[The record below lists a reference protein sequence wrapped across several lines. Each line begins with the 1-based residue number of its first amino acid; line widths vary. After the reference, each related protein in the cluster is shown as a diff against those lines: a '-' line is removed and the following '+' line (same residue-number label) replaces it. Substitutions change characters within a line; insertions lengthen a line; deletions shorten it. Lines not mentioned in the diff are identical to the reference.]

1 MARSGCQRSA
11 AFLVSPGLAVA
22 LHHSRIA
29 AHKSRIT
36 SLSIRQRVQ
45 VESSATYSKQNTG
58 AQVIRQFFGGARAQ
72 TSVKTCQLIFAVSH
86 SKQRT
91 GARIKCQFFAMYSF
105 ATVQSEICR
114 ASRPKHRVQCQDSG
128 GVRRTPKT
136 GDAQTATL
144 RLCSGQE
151 GPLRLRS
158 GQAGGVRQICGGNG
172 RCAEVGRT
180 QTSLGAARDKGVSV
194 PLKTRA
200 ADRNL
205 SYVEV
210 PSYGRIWGFH
220 K

>member
-1 MARSGCQRSA
+1 MNVVRGRFAT
-11 AFLVSPGLAVA
+11 
-22 LHHSRIA
+22 SRRR
-29 AHKSRIT
+29 AH
-36 SLSIRQRVQ
+36 SIRQRVQ
-45 VESSATYSKQNTG
+45 VESSLTCSKQNTG
-58 AQVIRQFFGGARAQ
+58 AQVIRQYFGGSRAQ
-72 TSVKTCQLIFAVSH
+72 TSVKTCQLFFIVSC

-91 GARIKCQFFAMYSF
+91 GVRIKCQLFAMDSF

-128 GVRRTPKT
+128 GVDRTPKT

-158 GQAGGVRQICGGNG
+158 GQAGGVRQVGGRHG
-172 RCAEVGRT
+172 RSAEFGRA
-180 QTSLGAARDKGVSV
+180 QTSLGAGRDKEVSV
-194 PLKTRA
+194 PLKAKA
-200 ADRNL
+200 ANRNP